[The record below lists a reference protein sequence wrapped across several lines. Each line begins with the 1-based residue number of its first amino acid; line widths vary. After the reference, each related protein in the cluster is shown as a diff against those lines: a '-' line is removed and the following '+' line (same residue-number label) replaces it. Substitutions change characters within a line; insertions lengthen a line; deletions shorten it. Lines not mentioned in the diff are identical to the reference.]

1 MVACASAVDAL
12 KRTDLLSFDGVL
24 TDLQMEHMDGLSFAR
39 TLRERGYCG
48 PIIGITGELSPALR
62 SHCESAGI
70 RHLLIKPVPLDALS
84 EVLQS
89 IKRKVI

>member
-1 MVACASAVDAL
+1 MY
-12 KRTDLLSFDGVL
+12 KR
-24 TDLQMEHMDGLSFAR
+24 Q
-39 TLRERGYCG
+39 
-48 PIIGITGELSPALR
+48 GELSPALR